1 MGAKFAQQALFWT
14 RAEHL
19 LRLKRFSGKITEGSV
34 AIISESYLAELVKQR
49 AVDAQRNA
57 RDL

>member
-1 MGAKFAQQALFWT
+1 LFWT
-14 RAEHL
+14 RGENL

-34 AIISESYLAELVKQR
+34 VIISEGYLAQLVKQR

-57 RDL
+57 KDL